1 MLSVLLRRAALN
13 VYHSTARQHPF
24 DGRALLLRLHFEVEG
39 VQRGDRGRFMEEMRS
54 LRLNERED
62 PQPTLDKLRE
72 LGDEHRVYYND
83 FTDKDLVETF
93 LVVLEKST
101 HVSPYEREGVSRL
114 ARFPPPT
121 LPDSGGDGWTRR
133 PASGGA
139 RAMALRAAYVQE
151 AVGEW
156 MTTGGPYRTW
166 EGTGTPCFVCCR
178 TWGLTDIHAETK
190 GLCPWMCKTAFSD
203 GRTPPFA
210 REPVPR
216 PPPPHET
223 PPAAEG
229 QNPAAAFTF
238 RPLDPVPAVDAD
250 PVTAPLDPDLLDIS
264 PAPGVDDAS
273 TDDDELFKPTL
284 AMIAGE
290 ESDDEEWPAFAT
302 TPVWVP
308 PTSRG

>member
-1 MLSVLLRRAALN
+1 
-13 VYHSTARQHPF
+13 
-24 DGRALLLRLHFEVEG
+24 
-39 VQRGDRGRFMEEMRS
+39 MRS

-101 HVSPYEREGVSRL
+101 DVSPYEREGVSRL

-121 LPDSGGDGWTRR
+121 PPDSGGDGWTRR

-139 RAMALRAAYVQE
+139 HAMALRAAYVQE

-156 MTTGGPYRTW
+156 RTTSGPYRTW
-166 EGTGTPCFVCCR
+166 EGTGKPCFVCYR
-178 TWGLTDIHAETK
+178 TWGLTDVHAETK
-190 GLCPWMCKTAFSD
+190 GLCP
-203 GRTPPFA
+203 R
-210 REPVPR
+210 
-216 PPPPHET
+216 T

-302 TPVWVP
+302 SPVWVP

>member
-1 MLSVLLRRAALN
+1 
-13 VYHSTARQHPF
+13 
-24 DGRALLLRLHFEVEG
+24 
-39 VQRGDRGRFMEEMRS
+39 MRS

-101 HVSPYEREGVSRL
+101 AVSPYEAPLYQHVIEDLNTAAVTPAFDTVALRVRHIWQREGVSRL

-121 LPDSGGDGWTRR
+121 PPDSGGDGWTRR

-139 RAMALRAAYVQE
+139 RAMALRAASVQE

-156 MTTGGPYRTW
+156 RTKGGPYR
-166 EGTGTPCFVCCR
+166 
-178 TWGLTDIHAETK
+178 
-190 GLCPWMCKTAFSD
+190 
-203 GRTPPFA
+203 
-210 REPVPR
+210 
-216 PPPPHET
+216 
-223 PPAAEG
+223 
-229 QNPAAAFTF
+229 
-238 RPLDPVPAVDAD
+238 
-250 PVTAPLDPDLLDIS
+250 
-264 PAPGVDDAS
+264 VDDAS
-273 TDDDELFKPTL
+273 ADDDELFKPTL

-302 TPVWVP
+302 GLVWVP
-308 PTSRG
+308 PTARG

>member
-1 MLSVLLRRAALN
+1 MLSVLLRGAALN
-13 VYHSTARQHPF
+13 VYNSTARQHPYF

-39 VQRGDRGRFMEEMRS
+39 VQRGDRGRFMEDMRP
-54 LRLNERED
+54 LRLNEREG

-72 LGDEHRVYYND
+72 LGDERRVYYND

-93 LVVLEKST
+93 LVVIEKST
-101 HVSPYEREGVSRL
+101 NVSPYEAPLYQHVIEDLSTAAATPAFDTVVLRVRRIWQREGVSRL
-114 ARFPPPT
+114 ARFPSPT
-121 LPDSGGDGWTRR
+121 PPDSGGDGWTRR

-156 MTTGGPYRTW
+156 RTTGGPYRTW
-166 EGTGTPCFVCCR
+166 ASR
-178 TWGLTDIHAETK
+178 TSAGSQ
-190 GLCPWMCKTAFSD
+190 TAPTARD
-203 GRTPPFA
+203 PP
-210 REPVPR
+210 RQLR
-216 PPPPHET
+216 RDKI
-223 PPAAEG
+223 
-229 QNPAAAFTF
+229 QRRFTS

-284 AMIAGE
+284 AMIVGE

-302 TPVWVP
+302 SPVWVP